1 MRRAKVIIRI
11 LLFVIA
17 LIALIGQ
24 SNLFFRYEFM
34 SVRHSDAFNMF
45 RLLRGSLN
53 LGSGNCKWQPPGYD
67 IPNEEEE
74 SFYKS
79 LIAGFPS
86 GDKRLTFVQMEALTG
101 LPAKDE
107 WDFAYLGMT
116 NHPFIKANYPHHEGI
131 WGWGQQA
138 DQTIM
143 VVRNIRRALTEY
155 HDILW
160 DIGYAKTWA
169 EATDRLDNLYRSR
182 PPIEDWFVWRDLR
195 VMDEIK
201 WYGWFIDYYME
212 GGLMRDM
219 FTNKITTKQHWD
231 MLMLPTAYTKAE
243 LDYDVVVGNQSVTP
257 TYDPHCIYDMPAGC
271 EPILIISVEKLVDT
285 SDGPAEGLKIAN
297 IIDGKEG
304 MEVIE
309 EEARRCVWEEL
320 IIRRK
325 GLKTYVDREGYG
337 EYEYNF
343 TEEQLQAMI
352 DELSRVIIKYS
363 SPVWSS
369 KQTAQD
375 LVTILT
381 WHRGLIQDELD
392 SIHGQ

>member
-1 MRRAKVIIRI
+1 
-11 LLFVIA
+11 
-17 LIALIGQ
+17 
-24 SNLFFRYEFM
+24 
-34 SVRHSDAFNMF
+34 
-45 RLLRGSLN
+45 
-53 LGSGNCKWQPPGYD
+53 
-67 IPNEEEE
+67 
-74 SFYKS
+74 
-79 LIAGFPS
+79 
-86 GDKRLTFVQMEALTG
+86 
-101 LPAKDE
+101 
-107 WDFAYLGMT
+107 
-116 NHPFIKANYPHHEGI
+116 
-131 WGWGQQA
+131 
-138 DQTIM
+138 
-143 VVRNIRRALTEY
+143 
-155 HDILW
+155 
-160 DIGYAKTWA
+160 
-169 EATDRLDNLYRSR
+169 
-182 PPIEDWFVWRDLR
+182 
-195 VMDEIK
+195 
-201 WYGWFIDYYME
+201 
-212 GGLMRDM
+212 MRDM

-231 MLMLPTAYTKAE
+231 MLLLPTAYTKAE
-243 LDYDVVVGNQSVTP
+243 LDFDVVVGNLVVTP
-257 TYDPHCIYDMPAGC
+257 TYDPHCIYDMPGGC
-271 EPILIISVEKLVDT
+271 EPILIISGEKLVDT

-363 SPVWSS
+363 TPEWSS

-375 LVTILT
+375 LVPILT